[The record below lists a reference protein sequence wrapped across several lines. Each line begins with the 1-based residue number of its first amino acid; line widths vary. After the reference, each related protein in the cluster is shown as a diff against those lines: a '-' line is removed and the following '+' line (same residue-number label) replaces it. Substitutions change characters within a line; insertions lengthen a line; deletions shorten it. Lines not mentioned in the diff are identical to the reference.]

1 MRKIFIFL
9 TIASTILIAPHV
21 DAATLRINTPK
32 ILLDLAPGESYS
44 GEIIAENPTED
55 EVKIRL
61 YLEDWVYKA
70 DGTGE
75 KDFFPAGT
83 QPLSASRWITFSP
96 AEDVMKPFGRTTIRY
111 TVNVPKEGISGGHYS
126 VLFIETILGS
136 AENEEGVN
144 VLVAGR
150 IGALFLVET
159 KDHTNREG
167 EVTSVDV
174 KPGLGNQP
182 LQITTIFKNTGNID
196 IPLQGKYL
204 LMDAQG
210 KIYGRGDVQNMYV
223 MPGDEAK
230 STTEWVGRLPK
241 GAYTAL
247 VTYDLGKAKTQV
259 SETAFS
265 VE

>member
-1 MRKIFIFL
+1 VLSFFSSH
-9 TIASTILIAPHV
+9 AE
-21 DAATLRINTPK
+21 AATLRINTPK
-32 ILLDLAPGESYS
+32 IILELSPGETYS

-61 YLEDWVYKA
+61 YLEDWIYKS

-111 TVNVPKEGISGGHYS
+111 TINVPKEGISGGHYS

-136 AENEEGVN
+136 TENEEGVN

-150 IGALFLVET
+150 IGALFLLET
-159 KDHTNREG
+159 KGLTNRQG
-167 EVTSVDV
+167 EVTSAKI
-174 KPGLGNQP
+174 KPGTGNQP
-182 LQITTIFKNTGNID
+182 LQIVTTFKNTGDID
-196 IPLQGKYL
+196 VLLSGKFL
-204 LMDAQG
+204 LMDAEG
-210 KIYGRGDVQNMYV
+210 KIYGRGDLQNMYV
-223 MPGDEAK
+223 MPGDEATG
-230 STTEWVGRLPK
+230 TTQWVGRLAK

-247 VTYDLGKAKTQV
+247 ITYDLGKGKTQV
-259 SETAFS
+259 SENTFS